1 MDPLLFA
8 RWTLL
13 LLETA
18 EKDSKSIETIS
29 YLLQKCSFPEHKE
42 IALLLLT
49 FILDGKLKLK
59 RERKWGND
67 NTQESIEL
75 EESSR
80 LPVSTFSYVEQIWNE
95 KMKPH
100 ISYYAVPIMMMGIEK
115 LRMLSLRQTALKK
128 RDKENVEKEFQQN
141 DLAF

>member
-1 MDPLLFA
+1 MDTLLFA

-18 EKDSKSIETIS
+18 EKDSSSIEKIS
-29 YLLQKCSFPEHKE
+29 KLLQNVLFLSIK

-59 RERKWGND
+59 RVRKWGND
-67 NTQESIEL
+67 TQESIEL

-80 LPVSTFSYVEQIWNE
+80 LPVSTFSHVEQIWNE
-95 KMKPH
+95 KMRPY
-100 ISYYAVPIMMMGIEK
+100 IAYYAVPIMMIGLEK

-128 RDKENVEKEFQQN
+128 RNKENIEKEFHQN